1 MLGRY
6 RESLKGDRRHL
17 FDSYRFV
24 EMARKVVGVGSV
36 GTRAWV
42 VLMMGRDGQDPLFM
56 QAKEA
61 EASVLEPYV
70 GASEFENHGE
80 RVVEGQWLMQAASD
94 ILLGWL
100 PANGIDDQE
109 RDFYVRQL
117 WDGKRSVDVET
128 LPPEGLAI
136 YGRVCG
142 WTLARAHARS
152 GDRIAIAA
160 YLGKG
165 ETFDQAIADF
175 SELYADQ
182 NELDYDG
189 ARRRGQVGPDRG
201 GDGPRLRGAGD
212 AGSPGGGLEVTECV
226 ETIPEAEVRSHGDD
240 AAQPSASARGGAVG
254 CELYG

>member
-24 EMARKVVGVGSV
+24 DMARKVVGVGSV

-42 VLMMGRDGQDPLFM
+42 VLMMGRDGQDPLFL

-70 GASEFENHGE
+70 GASEFGNHGE

-100 PANGIDDQE
+100 PAIGMDDQE

-117 WDGKRSVDVET
+117 WDGKRSVEIET
-128 LPPEGLAI
+128 LPPEGLEI

-165 ETFDQAIADF
+165 ETLRSGDRRLLRALRGPERARLRARSPTRPSRAASRWRRTSTEIGPGRPTGVAGQAAKLTGWSSRRRRVGSANACRGGF
-175 SELYADQ
+175 SERAFVP
-182 NELDYDG
+182 
-189 ARRRGQVGPDRG
+189 ATP
-201 GDGPRLRGAGD
+201 PM
-212 AGSPGGGLEVTECV
+212 
-226 ETIPEAEVRSHGDD
+226 
-240 AAQPSASARGGAVG
+240 
-254 CELYG
+254 